1 MDVILDILLDLIFD
15 GVILEGAIDASRR
28 KRIPLG
34 WRILLV
40 AGMIAVYAGLLA
52 VLIYVA
58 VAKDSPEAWVFAGV
72 LTVVMGATF
81 WRKYRERRNRISTV
95 QKPTE

>member
-15 GVILEGAIDASRR
+15 GVILEGGIEAARR
-28 KRIPLG
+28 KKIPLG

-52 VLIYVA
+52 LLIYVA
-58 VAKDSPEAWVFAGV
+58 VAQKSPEAWGIAAA
-72 LTVVMGATF
+72 LTLAIIAIF
-81 WRKYRERRNRISTV
+81 IKKYKERKNRISAV
-95 QKPTE
+95 QKPME

>member
-40 AGMIAVYAGLLA
+40 AGMIAIYGGILA
-52 VLIYVA
+52 LLIYVA
-58 VAKDSPEAWVFAGV
+58 VAKDSPEAWGIAAA
-72 LTVVMGATF
+72 LTLTIIAIF
-81 WRKYRERRNRISTV
+81 IKKYQERKNRISAV
-95 QKPTE
+95 QNPRE